1 MVQMAVINNNN
12 GSLVKNGKQPGLVK
26 NKSSNS
32 IGSNGNGMVKAA
44 ANGGGGEGGKRGGGE
59 GSAPRKLTK
68 NEKRRQKNK
77 QKKAQ
82 ASEGAVVEKS
92 MAEANGVAVASWPP
106 PAAKGEASD
115 VQIEYVADNSSV
127 LDGAEMDEASLE
139 EFKQIF
145 ERFTKVADEA
155 SGAAADA
162 AEAEAEAAAAAAEA
176 AKAAS
181 KKAAAAAGGSDEE
194 DSEEEGTGPRLSR
207 KARKLKSRLSVAELK
222 QLVQRPDVVEAHD
235 VTAADPRMLVFLK
248 SYRNTV
254 PVPRHWCQKRKYLQG
269 KRGIEKT
276 PFELPEFIAMTGI
289 DKIRAAIEEADSL
302 KKAKQKQ
309 RERVAPKMGKIDID
323 YQVLH
328 DAFFKHQTKPPLTNP
343 GDLYYEGKEFEAKNQ
358 EHKPGHVSSDLRE
371 ALGIG
376 EDDPPPWLI
385 NMQRY
390 GPPLSYPHLR
400 IPGLNAPIPA
410 GARYGFGSSE
420 WGKPPVD
427 SKGNPLYG
435 DVFNLAA
442 EEGDD
447 VEEMDKSHWGD
458 LAESEEDDDDEDEE
472 EDDDDD
478 EDGGGGAETPM
489 FEGGVSSVSGL
500 ETPDTMMDLRKRAGV
515 DTPDTTGLSAVPQEL
530 YKVVP
535 QKESAVG
542 SAALFGG
549 DRKYVLPGA
558 KTGGAGAAGLGAGDA
573 SEAPRDVQVSL
584 NPDEVDEQLND
595 EEGLREKFEEQER
608 AAASGGGKEK
618 EDVSDIVAEEN
629 RKRKRKL
636 EKKEKEKAADKGKRY
651 KDSFKF

>member
-1 MVQMAVINNNN
+1 MVQMEVVSTHN
-12 GSLVKNGKQPGLVK
+12 GSLPGAGLIK
-26 NKSSNS
+26 NKN
-32 IGSNGNGMVKAA
+32 SNGNDSSTENGLMKAA
-44 ANGGGGEGGKRGGGE
+44 GNGGGGQGDK
-59 GSAPRKLTK
+59 APRKLTK
-68 NEKRRQKNK
+68 NEKRRQR
-77 QKKAQ
+77 QRQRKAQ
-82 ASEGAVVEKS
+82 ASEGAEADKS
-92 MAEANGVAVASWPP
+92 MAESNGEAVASWPP
-106 PAAKGEASD
+106 PAAKEEASD
-115 VQIEYVADNSSV
+115 VQVEYVADNSSV
-127 LDGAEMDEASLE
+127 LDGAEMDAASLE

-162 AEAEAEAAAAAAEA
+162 AEAEAEAAAAAAEE

-181 KKAAAAAGGSDEE
+181 KKAAAAAGNNDEDSDE
-194 DSEEEGTGPRLSR
+194 DGAGPRLSR

-358 EHKPGHVSSDLRE
+358 EHKPGQISSDLRE

-400 IPGLNAPIPA
+400 IPGLNAPIPP

-442 EEGDD
+442 KEGDD

-458 LAESEEDDDDEDEE
+458 LAESEEEEEEDEEDEE
-472 EDDDDD
+472 EEDED
-478 EDGGGGAETPM
+478 EDGDGGGAETPM

-535 QKESAVG
+535 QRESAVG
-542 SAALFGG
+542 SGALFGG
-549 DRKYVLPGA
+549 DR
-558 KTGGAGAAGLGAGDA
+558 
-573 SEAPRDVQVSL
+573 
-584 NPDEVDEQLND
+584 
-595 EEGLREKFEEQER
+595 KFEEQER
-608 AAASGGGKEK
+608 AAASGGKQK

-636 EKKEKEKAADKGKRY
+636 EKKEKEKAGDKGKRY